1 MFFTQKLISNSFLT
15 QNTIETLLY
24 QSLASKNAR
33 NQLENQ
39 NQLET
44 KNQNLF
50 ELKSIFLS
58 ILKVK
63 KHLILTS
70 LIILNNLTQESTV
83 LVTKIVVNDNFLSI
97 H

>member
-1 MFFTQKLISNSFLT
+1 MFFTQKLISNSFFT

-33 NQLENQ
+33 NQLKNQ

-44 KNQNLF
+44 KKQNLF

-63 KHLILTS
+63 NT
-70 LIILNNLTQESTV
+70 
-83 LVTKIVVNDNFLSI
+83 
-97 H
+97 

>member
-1 MFFTQKLISNSFLT
+1 LT

-24 QSLASKNAR
+24 QSLASKNTR
-33 NQLENQ
+33 NQLKNQ

-44 KNQNLF
+44 KKQNLF

-63 KHLILTS
+63 NT
-70 LIILNNLTQESTV
+70 
-83 LVTKIVVNDNFLSI
+83 
-97 H
+97 